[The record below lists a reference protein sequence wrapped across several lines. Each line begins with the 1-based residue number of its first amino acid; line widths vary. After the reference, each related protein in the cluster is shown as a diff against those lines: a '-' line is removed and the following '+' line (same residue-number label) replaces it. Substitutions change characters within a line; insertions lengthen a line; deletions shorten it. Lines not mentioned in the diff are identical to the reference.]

1 MRWGKFEI
9 DTGFLFLFSIMVF
22 MLVLVSVAYKS
33 EVAKETTEQLR
44 LQYEIQQLQYM
55 QETGETDEITNTRQ
69 D

>member
-22 MLVLVSVAYKS
+22 MIVLVSVAYKS

>member
-22 MLVLVSVAYKS
+22 IIVLVSVAYKS

>member
-22 MLVLVSVAYKS
+22 MIVLVSVAYKS

-55 QETGETDEITNTRQ
+55 QETGETDEITNTR
-69 D
+69 